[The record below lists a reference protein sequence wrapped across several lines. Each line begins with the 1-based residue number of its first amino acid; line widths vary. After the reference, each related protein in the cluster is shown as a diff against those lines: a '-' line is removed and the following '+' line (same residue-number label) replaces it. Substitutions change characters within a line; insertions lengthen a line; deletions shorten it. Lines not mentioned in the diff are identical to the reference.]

1 MIEAGFCFARE
12 GGVRTQ
18 CAAGRRLR
26 LPLLHGDR
34 RHADRLLRDR
44 HGLRIRQ
51 RRRADPL
58 RALASSSP
66 GCSDASCCVSVCAFD
81 PFCCNSAWDSICAN
95 EARTTCYRLG
105 DLNYDG
111 DGQTNAADERGR
123 LGDAAFELGLMCM

>member
-34 RHADRLLRDR
+34 R
-44 HGLRIRQ
+44 
-51 RRRADPL
+51 RANPL

-66 GCSDASCCVSVCAFD
+66 GCSDASCSVSVCTFD
-81 PFCCNSAWDSICAN
+81 PFCCNSAWNAICAN

-105 DLNYDG
+105 DING

-123 LGDAAFELGLMCM
+123 IGDAAVKLGLMCM